1 MSTQH
6 VIKAEIR
13 DRSGTANSRQ
23 LRHAG
28 KLPAVLYGAG
38 KDNIDLVLNQ
48 NQIQHQLDVE
58 SFHSAILSI
67 DTGKTKEKAILRD
80 VQMHPFRAIV
90 MHIDF
95 QRINEKEKLHINVP
109 LHFLGAEEAP
119 GVRLDSGIVSHL
131 MIDVGVT
138 CLPADLPEYLD
149 IDLSELALHQSVHL
163 SDLKVPEN
171 VELTALMHDGEDQ
184 AIATILTPKVVVE
197 ETVEEVV
204 EEGEVAEEEGAT
216 DEEGGEGE

>member
-13 DRSGTANSRQ
+13 ERTGTTDARQ
-23 LRHAG
+23 LRHVG

-38 KDNIDLVLNQ
+38 KDNVDLVLDQ
-48 NQIQHQLDVE
+48 NSIRHQLDVE

-67 DTGKTKEKAILRD
+67 DTGKAKEKAILRD
-80 VQMHPFRAIV
+80 VQMHPFRAMV

-109 LHFLGAEEAP
+109 LHFLGEEEAP

-131 MIDVGVT
+131 MTDVGVS
-138 CLPADLPEYLD
+138 CLPGDLPEYLE
-149 IDLSELALHQSVHL
+149 IDLTELALHDSVHL
-163 SDLKVPEN
+163 SDIMLPDGI
-171 VELTALMHDGEDQ
+171 ELTALMHDGEDQ
-184 AIATILTPKVVVE
+184 AVATVLTPKVVVE
-197 ETVEEVV
+197 EETVEEETV
-204 EEGEVAEEEGAT
+204 EDGEASEEAA
-216 DEEGGEGE
+216 GEGE